1 MKITITLNKTTTSTM
16 INDIKDMTTVIGEPC
31 GASAQNIEIAKN
43 WCEGAAAK
51 VNANKIDFKVANP
64 ASSLALN
71 SKGNDVVV
79 DFEVSDKIILSSM
92 KIFGKIARRIAPMI
106 TMAKG
111 AYGIIQSLVGDVKAD
126 LEELYKDYVV
136 PADQCRYGYLH
147 KDITVMESKYDV
159 DIIVKNDG
167 YNDPMI
173 SNMAINTGDQ
183 KISKFVFD
191 SIKSNADSVIAAAP
205 QVFSLDAVN
214 LLKQMVDDVNS
225 EKNLTIDFHS
235 VEGHDRIYY
244 IDGDDNNIYGAFR
257 RTNDGMIVAENIDDI
272 NDYTHRITH
281 WAFITP
287 NINEVA
293 SILADQARGIPF
305 YADGDIETYTADG
318 YDNVFYDRDNDDNDA
333 EEEALEITGN
343 HDAGNVDIDE

>member
-16 INDIKDMTTVIGEPC
+16 INDIKDMTAVIGEPC
-31 GASAQNIEIAKN
+31 GASAQDIETAKN

-111 AYGIIQSLVGDVKAD
+111 AYGIIQSLIGDVKAD

-191 SIKSNADSVIAAAP
+191 NIKSNADSVIAAAP
-205 QVFSLDAVN
+205 QVFSLDAVT
-214 LLKQMVDDVNS
+214 LLKQMMNAVNS
-225 EKNLTIDFHS
+225 EENLTIDFHS

-244 IDGDDNNIYGAFR
+244 ITGDIGGVYGAFR
-257 RTNDGMIVAENIDDI
+257 RTSDSTIVVENVDDI
-272 NDYTHRITH
+272 NDYTHKTTH
-281 WAFITP
+281 WASIEP

-293 SILADQARGIPF
+293 STLAEQARGVPF
-305 YADGDIETYTADG
+305 YGNGVIETYTADE
-318 YDNVFYDRDNDDNDA
+318 YNKVFHGIADDDDDV
-333 EEEALEITGN
+333 EEEALEVIGN
-343 HDAGNVDIDE
+343 HDAGNTDE